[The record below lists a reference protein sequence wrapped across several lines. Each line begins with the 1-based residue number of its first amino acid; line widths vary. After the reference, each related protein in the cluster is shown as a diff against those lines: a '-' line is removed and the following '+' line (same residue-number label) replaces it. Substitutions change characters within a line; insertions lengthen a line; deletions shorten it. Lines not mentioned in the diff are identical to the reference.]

1 MSALSSALNSLV
13 VRVLTGREHWVL
25 ILRMLWS
32 NCRKERIQMR
42 SGALLLLSI
51 NLAYGIAGAAQ
62 QDGSFDRSLSVS
74 GPVDLD
80 VKTDSG
86 GIAVK
91 PGASGYLR
99 VHATLKAQHGWFE
112 SSDVASRIRQLE
124 RNPPVEQTGN
134 HIRIGYVRDR
144 DLLKGISMRL
154 EIETPADTQ
163 VRAHA
168 DSGRVHV
175 EGIRGPADCHTDSGG
190 IELYDIGSDVRAT
203 ADSGGIHL
211 KHING
216 SAFAHVDSGGID
228 ATEVAGT
235 IDVQA
240 DSGGIRVG
248 QTTPAP
254 IRARADSGGVA
265 VQLASTGGYD
275 IIAES
280 GSGHV
285 SVPEMTVQGAAT
297 PRHVQGKVRNGGPLV
312 SIHVDSGNVNVE

>member
-1 MSALSSALNSLV
+1 
-13 VRVLTGREHWVL
+13 
-25 ILRMLWS
+25 
-32 NCRKERIQMR
+32 MR
-42 SGALLLLSI
+42 FGALVLLSI
-51 NLAYGIAGAAQ
+51 NLPYGIAGAAQ
-62 QDGSFDRSLSVS
+62 QDGSFDRSLTVS

-86 GIAVK
+86 GIAVR

-154 EIETPADTQ
+154 EIETPADTH

-168 DSGRVHV
+168 DSGRVRV

-203 ADSGGIHL
+203 ADSGGIHV

-235 IDVQA
+235 IDAQA

-254 IRARADSGGVA
+254 IRARADSGGVT

-275 IIAES
+275 VD
-280 GSGHV
+280 GS
-285 SVPEMTVQGAAT
+285 QGGLT
-297 PRHVQGKVRNGGPLV
+297 ELPPP
-312 SIHVDSGNVNVE
+312 